1 MSRLSWAPVS
11 RPSQTWLVE
20 GSPVEALGEVQA
32 LGDALHQHSFTG
44 VIVGD
49 WAPFGPQE
57 MQIAVFS

>member
-1 MSRLSWAPVS
+1 MGPCEQAQPDLAGRGV
-11 RPSQTWLVE
+11 TC
-20 GSPVEALGEVQA
+20 ALGEVQA